1 MKRTLIASG
10 ILMMLGAPAHA
21 ADDLTAIRDEIR
33 QMKATYEARI
43 QALEARLA
51 QTERAA
57 QQADAKAEQTA
68 RATMTPAQPATSRA
82 NAYNPE
88 IALVLSGTYNYLQR
102 DPDTY
107 QLTGFIP
114 SGGEVEPGPRS
125 FSLGESELAIS
136 ANIDP
141 HFRGNLTVAL
151 TPENEAEVENAY
163 IQTLALGNGLSIR
176 AGRFFSGI
184 GYMNEQHAHTWDF
197 TDAALPYKAFLGNQ
211 YADDGVQ
218 VKWLAPSEDLL
229 VELGAEIGR
238 GRSFP
243 AAERNKNG
251 SIAGTAFVHVGGDVG
266 VSSSWRA
273 GLSYLGSRPKE
284 RGYDDAD
291 ALGNPTSNSFS
302 GKSRT
307 WIADFVWKWAPNGN
321 AKETNLK
328 LQGEYF
334 RRSEDGTLACAG
346 LSELGSCGAGIS
358 DSYQATQ
365 SGWYVQGVY
374 QFMPYW
380 RAGLRHDR
388 LDSGTPQLGAGLNL
402 ADFAVLTPY
411 NARRNTLMVDYSPSE
426 FSRIRLQYARD
437 EARMGIADNQFAL
450 QYIMSLGAHGAHKF

>member
-1 MKRTLIASG
+1 MKRSLIASG
-10 ILMMLGAPAHA
+10 ILLMLNAPAYA
-21 ADDLTAIRDEIR
+21 GDDLQAIRDEIH

-43 QALEARLA
+43 EALQKRLD
-51 QTERAA
+51 QTETRV
-57 QQADAKAEQTA
+57 QQSDAKSEQA
-68 RATMTPAQPATSRA
+68 VQAASAAAQPAPA
-82 NAYNPE
+82 NANAFNPE
-88 IALVLSGTYNYLQR
+88 IALILSGTYNHLQR

-107 QLTGFIP
+107 QIGGFFP
-114 SGGEVEPGPRS
+114 SGGEVAPGPRS

-141 HFRGNLTVAL
+141 HFRGNLTLAL
-151 TPENEAEVENAY
+151 TPENTVSVENAY
-163 IQTLALGNGLSIR
+163 IQTLGLGHGLSFK
-176 AGRFFSGI
+176 AGRFFSSI

-211 YADDGVQ
+211 FADDGVQ
-218 VKWLAPSEDLL
+218 IKWLVPTTDLL

-243 AAERNKNG
+243 ATERNSNG
-251 SIAGTAFVHVGGDVG
+251 SAAGSVFAHVGGDVG

-273 GLSYLGSRPKE
+273 GLSYLGSSPRE
-284 RGYDDAD
+284 RSYDDAD
-291 ALGNPTSNSFS
+291 ALDNPTSNSFS
-302 GKSRT
+302 GKSRL

-321 AKETNLK
+321 AKETNFK

-334 RRSEDGTLACAG
+334 RRTETGTLSCADQA
-346 LSELGSCGAGIS
+346 GAGNCGTGVA
-358 DSYQATQ
+358 DSYQSTQ
-365 SGWYVQGVY
+365 SGWYLQGVY

-388 LDSGTPQLGAGLNL
+388 LNSGTPQLGAGLNL

-411 NARRNTLMVDYSPSE
+411 NPRRNTMMVDYSPSE

-437 EARMGIADNQFAL
+437 EARFGVTDNQFAV
-450 QYIMSLGAHGAHKF
+450 QYIMSLGAHGAHTF

>member
-51 QTERAA
+51 QTEGVA

-68 RATMTPAQPATSRA
+68 QAAMTSARPAPTRA
-82 NAYNPE
+82 NAFNPE

-107 QLTGFIP
+107 QLTGFTP

-141 HFRGNLTVAL
+141 SFRGNLTVAL
-151 TPENEAEVENAY
+151 TPDNEAEVENAY
-163 IQTLALGNGLSIR
+163 IQTLALGNGLSVR

-211 YADDGVQ
+211 FADDGVQ
-218 VKWLAPSEDLL
+218 IKWLAPAEDVL

-238 GRSFP
+238 GRGFP
-243 AAERNKNG
+243 ATEHNRNG
-251 SIAGTAFVHVGGDVG
+251 GAAGAVFAHVGGDIG
-266 VSSSWRA
+266 IASSWRA
-273 GLSYLGSRPKE
+273 GLSYLGARPKD
-284 RGYDDAD
+284 RSYQDSD
-291 ALGNPTSNSFS
+291 ALGGATLNSFTGRS
-302 GKSRT
+302 HT
-307 WIADFVWKWAPNGN
+307 WIADFIWKWAPVGN
-321 AKETNLK
+321 ASVNNFK

-334 RRSEDGTLACAG
+334 RRNETGDLTCTG
-346 LSELGSCGAGIS
+346 LDSAACGAGLT
-358 DSYQATQ
+358 DRYQSSQ
-365 SGWYVQGVY
+365 SGWYLQGVY
-374 QFMPYW
+374 QFMPHW
-380 RAGLRHDR
+380 RAGLRQDR
-388 LDSGTPQLGAGLNL
+388 LDSGSPDLGAGLNL
-402 ADFAVLTPY
+402 TDLAVLTPH
-411 NARRNTLMVDYSPSE
+411 NPQRTTLMVDYSPSE

-437 EARMGIADNQFAL
+437 ESRLGISDNQFAV
-450 QYIMSLGAHGAHKF
+450 QYIMSLGAHGGHKF